1 MKNFVDTF
9 WNFLEEFKHT
19 ETLFRNDSLFSCG
32 PYGYLSNNVL
42 DISQKI
48 TDTCQLP
55 SNGIDLQLKN

>member
-42 DISQKI
+42 DVSQKSL
-48 TDTCQLP
+48 TLVTFP
-55 SNGIDLQLKN
+55 AMA